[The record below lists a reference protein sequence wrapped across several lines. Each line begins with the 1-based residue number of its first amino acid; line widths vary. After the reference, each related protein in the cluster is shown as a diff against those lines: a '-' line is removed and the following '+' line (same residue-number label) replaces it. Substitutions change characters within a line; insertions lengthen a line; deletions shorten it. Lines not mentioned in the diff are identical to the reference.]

1 MLKIGRHHQAFVG
14 NNAIRQAANIKI
26 RLSCQCRLDTTPN
39 HKQSSG
45 HLFMG
50 CIVSFEEDL
59 LNGGQL
65 LERDLAADI
74 RLCRYD
80 PPRSY

>member
-1 MLKIGRHHQAFVG
+1 MPSH
-14 NNAIRQAANIKI
+14 
-26 RLSCQCRLDTTPN
+26 TTPN

-80 PPRSY
+80 PPGGY